1 MLEGMTKATRMGFGM
16 PAPGSKQPAIFIS
29 AIAAGLEGTFRSL
42 DGGQSW
48 IRVDDKDHQFGW
60 KNAVIGDPRVFGR
73 LYLATGGRGII
84 YGDPQQAPAT
94 ATSATALN
102 SSK

>member
-73 LYLATGGRGII
+73 STLRPEGGESSMATLSRLRRR
-84 YGDPQQAPAT
+84 PPRR
-94 ATSATALN
+94 LH
-102 SSK
+102 